1 MAVTTPYRLLSFS
14 SWIFVILRIV
24 VWSYFSMA
32 SFFVSLIVLKVLRYE
47 LRLSIREII
56 RLKHPP
62 ASDPHLGH
70 QDQQQPNDTVLTS
83 TPLLTDSIIDD
94 EICEYDSIPPFGF
107 AVFLIYSG

>member
-32 SFFVSLIVLKVLRYE
+32 SFFVSLIVLKVL
-47 LRLSIREII
+47 REII

-107 AVFLIYSG
+107 ADKQSQ